1 MIDSLLER
9 GTVARFLVTE
19 MNSDLLGCSN
29 FHESALTKHYIDSVA
44 DF

>member
-1 MIDSLLER
+1 VIDILLER
-9 GTVARFLVTE
+9 GPKAFLLGTE
-19 MNSDLLGCSN
+19 VSPDLLGCSN